1 MDFGLCRC
9 QFGQDTSETQ
19 RILAESRPQPV
30 SESPFGT
37 DNTLSDSR
45 FRNEKCPS
53 DFLSRQAS
61 EQAKRERNASLGRE
75 HRMARDKNK
84 AEKIVADFIIQTRR
98 EIRHRHLPDRD
109 LAAKFLVLALEQ
121 LVATKT
127 VDSPILGGSHK
138 PGARV
143 VRDARLRPLFKCDD
157 ERVLREVFSHTE
169 VAHHPCQ
176 TSDE

>member
-30 SESPFGT
+30 IASRRRVALVENEIDDLEHRRQTFGQLRPARNFEGNVFFSESPFGT

-127 VDSPILGGSHK
+127 VDSPILGGGH
-138 PGARV
+138 
-143 VRDARLRPLFKCDD
+143 
-157 ERVLREVFSHTE
+157 
-169 VAHHPCQ
+169 
-176 TSDE
+176 